1 VIALSPLQR
10 YALHPGAATH
20 TLLEHIIAALRA
32 ATPYVIASLAAAC
45 LTVTATMVVR
55 FVRDHRM
62 VLGGRVITTLP
73 PPEADPAGAEV
84 LWSNLV
90 ALLRP
95 WWRRLLFGQ
104 PHLGFEYRWSVDGL
118 RIGVWVPRCV
128 PPGMIER
135 AIEGAWP
142 GSLTATS
149 TPEPPI
155 PLDEP
160 ASGGTLRLARPEW
173 FPISTAFEVD
183 PLRPL
188 LAAAGTLDAG
198 EHAVLQ
204 VLARPATGRRLAR
217 LFRAAEAIRSGG
229 RVRLLARAMDVLLPS
244 PRSTSHKV
252 VDLSAAQ
259 DARIVLTKAAAPL
272 YEVLVRYAASAQCV
286 PHRGQRML
294 RGRAHGIAS
303 ALAVF
308 TGHNRFA
315 RRRLRHPARALHRR
329 QMSRGHLLSVP
340 ELAAI
345 AHLPADRAVP
355 GLARAG
361 AKSVAPPPA
370 IASSGKPLGMSET
383 GGGRPV
389 ALAVNDAYQ
398 HLHVMG
404 ATGSGKSTLLC
415 NLVLADVAAKRGV
428 VVVDPKGDLVQD
440 ILQRIE
446 GYIDDSRTVVLLD
459 PDERA
464 LSPAL
469 NVLEGS
475 DPDLVV
481 DNVVGIFRR
490 IFEHFWGPRTDDVL
504 RAACLTLLAGGRT
517 AKLTEVP
524 DLLTNA
530 AFRQRHTAGLH
541 DSVLSGFW
549 SWYEGLGDGQQAQ
562 LIGPLMNKLR
572 AFLLREFV
580 RRTVGSSRSSFDMAG
595 VLDGGICLVRVPK
608 GVLGEETAR
617 LLGSFV
623 VATVWQTAAARARSR
638 QNARADAA
646 LYVDECHNFL
656 TLPRSF
662 DDMLAEARGYR
673 LSLVLAHQH
682 LGQLP
687 VSLREAISAN
697 ARSKVFFSLSP
708 EDARAVERH
717 VAPYLSAHDLA
728 HLGAFQ
734 AAGRLVAG
742 GEEQPAFTFR
752 TWPAPP
758 PMARVV
764 AASVLA
770 AAWRSRAE
778 AVASEDQDVLRGQPR
793 PGAEAT
799 ESKGPA
805 AQAVLDR
812 NR

>member
-1 VIALSPLQR
+1 MISLSPLQR
-10 YALHPGAATH
+10 YTLNPGAATH
-20 TLLEHIIAALRA
+20 TVFEHIIAALRA
-32 ATPYVIASLAAAC
+32 GMPYVISLLAAAC

-55 FVRDHRM
+55 RVHERRM
-62 VLGGRVITTLP
+62 VLGGRFITVVAP
-73 PPEADPAGAEV
+73 PAADPAGAEV

-104 PHLGFEYRWSVDGL
+104 PHLTFEYRWSVEGL
-118 RIGVWVPRCV
+118 HIGVWVPQCV

-155 PLDEP
+155 PLGEP
-160 ASGGTLRLARPEW
+160 ATGGMLRLARPEW
-173 FPISTAFEVD
+173 FPLTTTFEVD
-183 PLRPL
+183 PLRSL
-188 LAAAGTLDAG
+188 FAAAGTLDAG

-204 VLARPATGRRLAR
+204 VLARPATGRRVAR
-217 LFRAAEAIRSGG
+217 LFRAAHAIRSGRSV
-229 RVRLLARAMDVLLPS
+229 RVLGRAMDALVPS
-244 PRSTSHKV
+244 LRATSSKV
-252 VDLSAAQ
+252 VDPSAAQ
-259 DARIVLTKAAAPL
+259 AARTILTKAAAPQ
-272 YEVLVRYAASAQCV
+272 YEVVVRYAVSAQGA
-286 PHRGQRML
+286 PLRGQRML

-315 RRRLRHPARALHRR
+315 RHRLRHPTRALELR
-329 QMSRGHLLSVP
+329 QMSRGDLLSVP
-340 ELAAI
+340 EVAAI

-370 IASSGKPLGMSET
+370 IAGIGKPLGVSES
-383 GGGRPV
+383 GVGRPI
-389 ALAVNDAYQ
+389 ALAVDDAYQ

-404 ATGSGKSTLLC
+404 ATGCGKSTLLC

-446 GYIDDSRTVVLLD
+446 EHIDDSRTVVLLD

-530 AFRQRHTAGLH
+530 AVRQRHTAGLH

-549 SWYEGLGDGQQAQ
+549 SWYEGLGEGQQAQ
-562 LIGPLMNKLR
+562 LIGPLMNKIR

-580 RRTVGSSRSSFDMAG
+580 RHTVGSSRSSFDMAG

-623 VATVWQTAAARARSR
+623 VASVWQTAAARARSR

-682 LGQLP
+682 LAQLP

-717 VAPYLSAHDLA
+717 VSPYLSAHDLA

-734 AAGRLVAG
+734 AAGRIVAG
-742 GEEQPAFTFR
+742 GAEQPAFTFR
-752 TWPAPP
+752 TLPAPQP
-758 PMARVV
+758 IAGV
-764 AASVLA
+764 AAPVLA

-778 AVASEDQDVLRGQPR
+778 GVSSKDQDVLLGQPR
-793 PGAEAT
+793 PGAVAT

-812 NR
+812 SR